1 MKRSRRSRRMA
12 WMALAGILA
21 LQEAL
26 PVWAAE
32 PTAFGQL
39 ISGDSAG
46 EGRRPESEYMRISIA
61 TEEDLAR
68 LALDCQVDAWSRDK
82 YVTLEN
88 DIVLREHRGLTIPS
102 FGGIFDGGEHTVSG
116 LELAADGS
124 AVGLFRYVQEGGVV
138 RGLAL
143 SGTVAPGGSKSQ
155 VGILAGINYGRI
167 ENCSVSGNVAGAE
180 DVGGIAGANRATG
193 EIRRCQS
200 AAYVTGDHCAGGIC
214 GSNQGTINNCQNLGS
229 VNTHST
235 EVSYSIEDITME
247 GIEDIN
253 SAKNVAVHTDTGGIA
268 GYSDGK
274 IYYCANSGTVGYQHV
289 GYNTGGIV
297 GRLHQG
303 YLQNCTNTGH
313 VLGRKDVGGI
323 AGQLE
328 PFLEIQYLNDK
339 LGELDRETEVFF
351 NLLEAAH
358 EDISGYG
365 EEAAELSRS
374 ISGHL
379 NTASAAGA
387 GLTGTAN
394 ELWYIYNQELTGIG
408 DDLSRLNGE
417 WRDQA
422 EAGTAGTGTDESG
435 IEGSGIEGS
444 GTEASGINL
453 TGEVYIG
460 DMQTEQESGE
470 GNPAGQEGAGGQD
483 SGESAGVPS
492 EGQAQEA
499 SAARTEAEDAAEQ
512 EVGPKDPAEGEE
524 AGADAGEEDGGQNPG
539 GGADGSHIFEGDA
552 DRPGAD
558 ETDPDRPDFDKPD
571 IDKPDFDFPDFDK
584 TDIDKA
590 DIEKLGKDIES
601 YMAALRRFGE
611 GVGTHLGTITSATSD
626 RSGGIGDN
634 LQTLNQE
641 LEAAGNDLLRL
652 AEVLQQGGDRTS
664 ADVDALL
671 AQAKVVRRCINEL
684 RDDLFRYEGITV
696 EDASDEAAGGDL
708 ENLGAEQPQEA
719 YYDTTSFQQGK
730 ITLCINQGTVE
741 ADTNVGGITGLIA
754 TEYDFDPEDDITL
767 TGAESF
773 RIEQSVKAVVRESRN
788 LGAITGKKDYV
799 GGVVGKADFG
809 AVVSCESYG
818 AVESTGGSF
827 VGGIAGSS
835 DYCVRSCYAMGP
847 VSGETYV
854 GGIAGRG
861 CDIFYSYAYPEI
873 DCSGERAGS
882 VAGWLREEGILWGN
896 YYVQG
901 NVPGVDSV
909 GYESGAAPLPYEE
922 FCRLEGVPEA
932 FSEFTVSLQADGR
945 ELASFRCAY
954 GDAIDGSLIPQVPEK
969 EGYYGTWPDFDW
981 DFVTGNQVLE
991 ARYERWVTSL
1001 ASEEK
1006 DAEGRPLVLVQGE
1019 FLPESRLKL
1028 EQGPEGGTRLSVW
1041 LDGREPDSVYESG
1054 LLVRALCED
1063 AEHTTVELWTG
1074 NGYQAVESS
1083 TVGSYL
1089 EFPMEGGPALEGES
1103 SSNAERAFR
1112 LTAAEKDNGKLVAIA
1127 CAGGCAAAAA
1137 LLILLIGKARKRRG
1151 KPGRKGMEQQEKSVR
1166 KRKKRQE
1173 KPAGK
1178 RMRQT
1183 GEEAVGEE
1191 GDDKG
1196 NI

>member
-1 MKRSRRSRRMA
+1 MKRSNRSRRMA

-21 LQEAL
+21 LQDAL

-32 PTAFGQL
+32 PTAFEQL

-46 EGRRPESEYMRISIA
+46 EGQKPESEYIRISIA

-274 IYYCANSGTVGYQHV
+274 IYYCTNSGTVGYQHV

-328 PFLEIQYLNDK
+328 PFLEIQYLNDR
-339 LGELDRETEVFF
+339 LGELDRETGVFLD
-351 NLLEAAH
+351 LLEAAH

-365 EEAAELSRS
+365 KEASELSKS

-379 NTASAAGA
+379 SNASAAGA
-387 GLTGTAN
+387 GLTGAAN
-394 ELWYIYNQELTGIG
+394 ELWYIYNQELTGIS

-417 WRDQA
+417 WKEQA
-422 EAGTAGTGTDESG
+422 EGGGNQGEDGAEGAGITPVNEEQADGAGAKQAET
-435 IEGSGIEGS
+435 
-444 GTEASGINL
+444 
-453 TGEVYIG
+453 
-460 DMQTEQESGE
+460 GE
-470 GNPAGQEGAGGQD
+470 GNPAGREGAGGQGY
-483 SGESAGVPS
+483 GEAFP
-492 EGQAQEA
+492 GQ
-499 SAARTEAEDAAEQ
+499 TPEDATATQMETGDRG
-512 EVGPKDPAEGEE
+512 ERENVRKDTANRMETNNALTEGETPEGDSAEGT
-524 AGADAGEEDGGQNPG
+524 GGKNPG
-539 GGADGSHIFEGDA
+539 GDADGNRILGSDITWPNP
-552 DRPGAD
+552 DRPGQED
-558 ETDPDRPDFDKPD
+558 EGPGLDIPDFDIPD
-571 IDKPDFDFPDFDK
+571 LDR
-584 TDIDKA
+584 TDI
-590 DIEKLGKDIES
+590 ENLGKDLES
-601 YMAALRRFGE
+601 YLAALRRFGE
-611 GVGTHLGTITSATSD
+611 GVNGHLRNITAATGD
-626 RSGGIGDN
+626 RSGGISGD

-641 LEAAGNDLLRL
+641 LEAAGDDMIRL

-664 ADVDALL
+664 ADVDALM
-671 AQAKVVRRCINEL
+671 AQARVVRGCINEL
-684 RDDLFRYEGITV
+684 RDDLFRYEGMTV

-730 ITLCINQGTVE
+730 ITLCVNEGTVE

-788 LGAITGKKDYV
+788 LGTITGKKDYV

-1063 AEHTTVELWTG
+1063 AED
-1074 NGYQAVESS
+1074 
-1083 TVGSYL
+1083 
-1089 EFPMEGGPALEGES
+1089 
-1103 SSNAERAFR
+1103 R
-1112 LTAAEKDNGKLVAIA
+1112 
-1127 CAGGCAAAAA
+1127 
-1137 LLILLIGKARKRRG
+1137 
-1151 KPGRKGMEQQEKSVR
+1151 KSV
-1166 KRKKRQE
+1166 
-1173 KPAGK
+1173 
-1178 RMRQT
+1178 
-1183 GEEAVGEE
+1183 V
-1191 GDDKG
+1191 
-1196 NI
+1196 

>member
-1 MKRSRRSRRMA
+1 MKRSKRSRRMA

-214 GSNQGTINNCQNLGS
+214 GSNQGTINNCRNLGS

-365 EEAAELSRS
+365 GEAAELSRS

-422 EAGTAGTGTDESG
+422 QTDRDQA
-435 IEGSGIEGS
+435 
-444 GTEASGINL
+444 EASGLNP
-453 TGEVYIG
+453 TSEEHIG
-460 DMQTEQESGE
+460 SLEMGQESGE
-470 GNPAGQEGAGGQD
+470 GYTAGI
-483 SGESAGVPS
+483 
-492 EGQAQEA
+492 EGQAPGA
-499 SAARTEAEDAAEQ
+499 GAVDSAANPSEEQ
-512 EVGPKDPAEGEE
+512 PPENPDDREE
-524 AGADAGEEDGGQNPG
+524 NDGASGGDSDGNHIQG
-539 GGADGSHIFEGDA
+539 GNIDW
-552 DRPGAD
+552 
-558 ETDPDRPDFDKPD
+558 PDFDKPDSDKPD

-584 TDIDKA
+584 PDIDKA

-611 GVGTHLGTITSATSD
+611 GTSGHLGNITSATSD

-641 LEAAGNDLLRL
+641 LDAAGNDLLRL

-873 DCSGERAGS
+873 DCPGERAGS

-922 FCRLEGVPEA
+922 FCRLEGAPEA

-945 ELASFRCAY
+945 ELASFQCAY
-954 GDAIDGSLIPQVPEK
+954 GDAIDRSRIPQVPEK

-1001 ASEEK
+1001 ASEEE
-1006 DAEGRPLVLVQGE
+1006 DEEGRPLVLVQGE

-1028 EQGPEGGTRLSVW
+1028 EQGPEGGRRLSVW
-1041 LDGREPDSVYESG
+1041 LDGQESG
-1054 LLVRALCED
+1054 DAYQGMLLVRALCED
-1063 AEHTTVELWTG
+1063 PEHTTVEIWTG
-1074 NGYQAVESS
+1074 NGYQTVESS

-1089 EFPMEGGPALEGES
+1089 EFSMEGES
-1103 SSNAERAFR
+1103 SSNVERAFR
-1112 LTAAEKDNGKLVAIA
+1112 LAAVEKDNGKLVAIA

-1151 KPGRKGMEQQEKSVR
+1151 KPGRKEMEQQEKSVR
-1166 KRKKRQE
+1166 KRKKRRE

-1183 GEEAVGEE
+1183 GEEAVEEE

>member
-1 MKRSRRSRRMA
+1 MKRSNRSRRMA

-88 DIVLREHRGLTIPS
+88 DIVLQEHRGLTIPS
-102 FGGIFDGGEHTVSG
+102 YGGIFDGGEHTVSG

-247 GIEDIN
+247 GIEDLG

-365 EEAAELSRS
+365 GEAAELSRS

-387 GLTGTAN
+387 GLTGTAG

-422 EAGTAGTGTDESG
+422 QTDRDQAEAGTAGTGTD
-435 IEGSGIEGS
+435 GSGIEES
-444 GTEASGINL
+444 GTEASGISL
-453 TGEVYIG
+453 TGEVYTG
-460 DMQTEQESGE
+460 GMQTEQESGE
-470 GNPAGQEGAGGQD
+470 GNPASQEGAGGQD

-499 SAARTEAEDAAEQ
+499 PAARTEAEDAAEQ
-512 EVGPKDPAEGEE
+512 EARPKDSAEGEE

-539 GGADGSHIFEGDA
+539 GGADGSHIFEGDIGWP
-552 DRPGAD
+552 DSD
-558 ETDPDRPDFDKPD
+558 ETDPDWPDFNKPGMDKPD
-571 IDKPDFDFPDFDK
+571 LDFPDFDK
-584 TDIDKA
+584 PDIDKA

-611 GVGTHLGTITSATSD
+611 GTSGHLGNITSATSD

-641 LEAAGNDLLRL
+641 LDAAGNDLLRL
-652 AEVLQQGGDRTS
+652 AEVLQQGGDRAS

-835 DYCVRSCYAMGP
+835 DYCVRSCFCMGP

-873 DCSGERAGS
+873 DCPGERAGS

-909 GYESGAAPLPYEE
+909 GYEGGAAPLPYGE
-922 FCRLEGVPEA
+922 FCAMEGVPEA
-932 FSEFTVSLQADGR
+932 FSEFTVSLRAEGR
-945 ELASFRCAY
+945 ELASFQCPY
-954 GDAIDGSLIPQVPEK
+954 GSAIDRSLIPQVPEK
-969 EGYYGTWPDFDW
+969 EGYYGVWPDFNW
-981 DFVTGNQVLE
+981 DFVTGSRVLE
-991 ARYERWVTSL
+991 AQYEKWVTSL

-1006 DAEGRPLVLVQGE
+1006 DEEGRPLVLVQGK
-1019 FLPESRLKL
+1019 FLPQTELKL
-1028 EQGPEGGTRLSVW
+1028 SQAPEGGTSLTVW
-1041 LDGREPDSVYESG
+1041 LEGQASG
-1054 LLVRALCED
+1054 DAYQGALLVRALCED
-1063 AEHTTVELWTG
+1063 PEHTTVELWTG
-1074 NGYQAVESS
+1074 NGYQTVESS

-1089 EFPMEGGPALEGES
+1089 EFSMEGGAALEGEAS
-1103 SSNAERAFR
+1103 PNAERAFR
-1112 LTAAEKDNGKLVAIA
+1112 LTAVEKDNGKIVLIA
-1127 CAGGCAAAAA
+1127 CAGGCAA
-1137 LLILLIGKARKRRG
+1137 LLVIVILLIGKRNKRRRKPVGKRKRR
-1151 KPGRKGMEQQEKSVR
+1151 
-1166 KRKKRQE
+1166 
-1173 KPAGK
+1173 AGA
-1178 RMRQT
+1178 
-1183 GEEAVGEE
+1183 EPDE
-1191 GDDKG
+1191 GADDKTDDRAG
-1196 NI
+1196 NN